1 MVYLPNVNTTAGMY
15 VCVCGPALWLSF
27 TGKFQLFSLGPVLM
41 DELGSGIADIHNLD
55 T

>member
-15 VCVCGPALWLSF
+15 VCGLVLWLSF
-27 TGKFQLFSLGPVLM
+27 TGKFQLFSMGPVLM
-41 DELGSGIADIHNLD
+41 HEHENGIANIHNLG